1 MRPEMLAV
9 ASASGG
15 VLSHLVYFIHGH
27 RSMEA
32 PKIAGFYIV
41 AVCLLWMRCIYLQGA
56 VYGASTAAII
66 SASYFLG
73 LFTSIIVYRIF
84 FHRLRRFP
92 GPFAA
97 KITKLYGPY
106 LALDRK
112 PHLHWSKL
120 FDKYGDI
127 IRIGPNELMALSI
140 DAQQKIHGAGSPC
153 SKQNSAYESVNYN
166 GHPNLDTILNHK
178 DHRWRRQIWDKAF
191 STKSLEIYERNA
203 REVVYEW
210 LEKLK
215 SLQGQPINTS
225 LYSTLIPFENMGR
238 MGFSASFGSVKAGK
252 EDPMLHYLEVTLG
265 TLAKLGLIWWPIALM
280 NAIGGSNDLIKF
292 QKLACQ
298 MVDRRKEQADD
309 EHEDIMKCF
318 LEDYHSKEPKAMHHI
333 DDIYADAQAVMIGG
347 TDTIAA
353 ALAFAF
359 YYMARDPTVQ
369 DKLRSELQPLF
380 GRTVPGEFTNLDLI
394 EAQAPYL
401 NAVINETMR
410 VDNPTCANG
419 PRITPPG
426 GLEIDGVLIPG
437 EALVYVPINSM
448 HRSAKY
454 FKEPDSFIP
463 ERWTTRPDLV
473 IDKRAYHPFLLGPYN
488 CVGKRLA
495 MIVIRFT
502 IAYTVWN
509 YDFKFA
515 PGEDGTSIHRDM
527 INQAI
532 LKAGG
537 LQCVFN
543 KRA

>member
-1 MRPEMLAV
+1 MR
-9 ASASGG
+9 
-15 VLSHLVYFIHGH
+15 FIIC
-27 RSMEA
+27 
-32 PKIAGFYIV
+32 PP
-41 AVCLLWMRCIYLQGA
+41 
-56 VYGASTAAII
+56 STN
-66 SASYFLG
+66 
-73 LFTSIIVYRIF
+73 
-84 FHRLRRFP
+84 
-92 GPFAA
+92 
-97 KITKLYGPY
+97 LY
-106 LALDRK
+106 
-112 PHLHWSKL
+112 
-120 FDKYGDI
+120 
-127 IRIGPNELMALSI
+127 
-140 DAQQKIHGAGSPC
+140 
-153 SKQNSAYESVNYN
+153 
-166 GHPNLDTILNHK
+166 TIL
-178 DHRWRRQIWDKAF
+178 A
-191 STKSLEIYERNA
+191 LEIYERNA

-298 MVDRRKEQADD
+298 MVDRRKEVGTATRNLCATLLVSDFLTSVQQADD

-448 HRSAKY
+448 HRSEY
-454 FKEPDSFIP
+454 LFRLIP
-463 ERWTTRPDLV
+463 LFP
-473 IDKRAYHPFLLGPYN
+473 
-488 CVGKRLA
+488 
-495 MIVIRFT
+495 
-502 IAYTVWN
+502 
-509 YDFKFA
+509 
-515 PGEDGTSIHRDM
+515 
-527 INQAI
+527 
-532 LKAGG
+532 
-537 LQCVFN
+537 
-543 KRA
+543 